1 MECRSLSGAATL
13 RPVSDPEADPLIRQL
28 REQISDNDR
37 KLISAINKRLELV
50 ARLKAYKDSRGLEFV
65 DTAREELMLQDLQR
79 ANRGPL
85 TPDGLRAIYAEVLAL
100 TKSEVSQE
108 EAT

>member
-1 MECRSLSGAATL
+1 MA
-13 RPVSDPEADPLIRQL
+13 DPGVDPLIRQL

-37 KLISAINKRLELV
+37 KLIDAINKRLELV
-50 ARLKAYKDSRGLEFV
+50 GRLKAYKDSRGLDFV
-65 DTAREELMLQDLQR
+65 DTAREEWMLQDLQR

-85 TPDGLRAIYAEVLAL
+85 TPDGLRAIYADVLAL
-100 TKSEVSQE
+100 TKTEVSQE

>member
-1 MECRSLSGAATL
+1 M
-13 RPVSDPEADPLIRQL
+13 
-28 REQISDNDR
+28 
-37 KLISAINKRLELV
+37 
-50 ARLKAYKDSRGLEFV
+50 ARLQVALDFV
-65 DTAREELMLQDLQR
+65 DTAREEWMLQDLQR

-85 TPDGLRAIYAEVLAL
+85 SPEGLRAIYADVLAL

>member
-1 MECRSLSGAATL
+1 
-13 RPVSDPEADPLIRQL
+13 VSDAASDPFVRGL

-37 KLISAINKRLELV
+37 KLVDGINRRLELV

-65 DTAREELMLQDLQR
+65 DTAREEWMLQDLQR

-85 TPDGLRAIYAEVLAL
+85 TAEGLTALYSEVLAL
-100 TKSEVSQE
+100 TKREVGGGD
-108 EAT
+108 A